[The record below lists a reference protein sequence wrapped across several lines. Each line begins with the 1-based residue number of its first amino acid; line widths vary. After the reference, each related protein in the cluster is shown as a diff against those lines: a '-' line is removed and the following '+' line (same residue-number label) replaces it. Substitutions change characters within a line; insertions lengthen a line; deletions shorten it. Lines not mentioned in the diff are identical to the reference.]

1 VCLIPEVA
9 FKTEKLLAHIG
20 QLLDTKGHAVVCV
33 AEGAG
38 QDLMAS
44 GANGGASTTD
54 ASGNAIL
61 RDVGMYLRDAFKA
74 HFKGEADVKYIDPSY
89 IIRSIPTTTNDRIYC
104 KVLGQGAVH
113 GAFAGESL
121 ECAARVSVF
130 VCGCSRE
137 SSRRRVCGSL
147 LAAPPLFCWHTRAC
161 LPESLPKPTP
171 IKRPKHTTHH
181 HNN

>member
-1 VCLIPEVA
+1 MLFFCVAWCVCSLSFQTHRRHPPPPHIHTHTHTKNQKPPKLGVVDVCLIPEVS
-9 FKTEKLLAHIG
+9 FRMDKLLAHVG

-38 QDLMAS
+38 QDLMS
-44 GANGGASTTD
+44 GANGGAPTD

-61 RDVGMYLRDAFKA
+61 RDVGMHLRDAFKA

-113 GAFAGESL
+113 GAFAGED
-121 ECAARVSVF
+121 F
-130 VCGCSRE
+130 
-137 SSRRRVCGSL
+137 
-147 LAAPPLFCWHTRAC
+147 FF
-161 LPESLPKPTP
+161 
-171 IKRPKHTTHH
+171 
-181 HNN
+181 